1 MFARS
6 ERCRE
11 DLSDDPCLIDDV
23 SDPPRKEPH
32 RLRNRKCLA
41 QRTVHVADQGERQLV
56 LPRERAMTFLG
67 ITADTNHVRS
77 GVDELVIRVAKGTG
91 FLRANR
97 CAVFGVE
104 EQHQRTIPL
113 KVSQTDLGAVI
124 SCRGKV
130 WSLVANFNFY
140 HVYSP
145 RIDVVGMP
153 QPSDHHAIHNTKP
166 PCMLQTA
173 VRNQLVETRR
183 R

>member
-1 MFARS
+1 MFTRS
-6 ERCRE
+6 ELCRE

-41 QRTVHVADQGERQLV
+41 QRAVHVADQRERQLV
-56 LPRERAMTFLG
+56 LPSERAVTFLAIIAG
-67 ITADTNHVRS
+67 ADHVRH

-91 FLRANR
+91 FLCANR
-97 CAVFGVE
+97 RAVSGVE
-104 EQHQRTIPL
+104 EQHQRTL
-113 KVSQTDLGAVI
+113 RQEVSQTDLVAVI

-130 WSLVANFNFY
+130 RCVVANFKFC
-140 HVYSP
+140 HVCSP

-153 QPSDHHAIHNTKP
+153 QQNDDHAIHSTKP
-166 PCMLQTA
+166 PCRLQVA

-183 R
+183 